1 MRNLIVATVLNIHIT
16 SFRLGE
22 IKKRSVNVDNYALG
36 VTSIHR
42 VIVQK
47 RINIYDSVSSFPKHV
62 DLHNLAEDLHD

>member
-22 IKKRSVNVDNYALG
+22 IKKGSVNVDNYAHG

-47 RINIYDSVSSFPKHV
+47 RININDSVSSYPKHV
-62 DLHNLAEDLHD
+62 DLHNLAEDLHH